1 MGRPSKQQKE
11 KVKCRGW
18 QALCDCIHA
27 KYPALKIKGKP
38 LKYRNL
44 KKFLCSKG
52 LIDGGSG
59 EPSGESREAKWMNA
73 DYTTILSHDGTVHDV
88 NWALEVTEYGFDKI
102 VGLLKGEKVKSPQ
115 ERKIPMM
122 PELTIEQKEELEEL
136 QAEIKSNIKNYIIVG
151 ADLLA
156 IKNLFRI
163 KGKLFK
169 EYVQKQFDFDY
180 RRALQFVKAVE
191 TISPICKVEPDELK
205 LNFGSLFKGR
215 DKLKPDDHHLKS
227 LRKNLRLDK
236 KDASEGI
243 VHVPAYARRVLEIF
257 DSERKV
263 RAIEGLTRL
272 QQNDLVKEL
281 LRDGKSTEH
290 DIKRYA
296 EKYRSGTHV
305 ISQSEPE
312 AQQKKLADEVL
323 QDGHDIKSYIA
334 GYKPDIHVISQ
345 AISQIESEA
354 QETQSD
360 LKSILSKLNTLASAN
375 GNDRKWQL
383 AIKAIEALIDERPDK
398 AEDEEKVP
406 F

>member
-18 QALCDCIHA
+18 QALCDCIHDD
-27 KYPALKIKGKP
+27 YPDLTIQGKP

-59 EPSGESREAKWMNA
+59 EPSGKSREAKWMNA
-73 DYTTILSHDGTVHDV
+73 DYTQILSHDGSLHAT
-88 NWALEVTEYGFDKI
+88 NWALVVTEYGYDI
-102 VGLLKGEKVKSPQ
+102 IIGLLKGKKVKSPP

-136 QAEIKSNIKNYIIVG
+136 QAEIKSNIKNYVIVG

-180 RRALQFVKAVE
+180 RRALQFISAVE
-191 TISPICKVEPDELK
+191 TISTICKVEPDELK
-205 LNFGSLFKGR
+205 LNFGSLFKGHDR
-215 DKLKPDDHHLKS
+215 QKPDDHHLKT
-227 LRKNLRLDK
+227 LRKNLRLER

-263 RAIEGLTRL
+263 RVIEGLTRL

-296 EKYRSGTHV
+296 EKYRSGTHA

-312 AQQKKLADEVL
+312 AQQKKFVDEVL
-323 QDGHDIKSYIA
+323 QDGHDIKSYAA
-334 GYKPDIHVISQ
+334 GCKPDIHVISP

-354 QETQSD
+354 QETQSY

-375 GNDRKWQL
+375 GNGGKWQL
-383 AIKAIEALIDERPDK
+383 AIRAIEALIERPDK
-398 AEDEEKVP
+398 DEEVIDW
-406 F
+406 